1 MEIEQAL
8 EPLFARVKASVFDEL
23 PEDLIYHNIDHTKRV
38 MANAMALGV
47 RAKLIESDLRILYA
61 AAILHDTGYG
71 KKYNANE
78 GVAAILASKLLPEFG
93 FSQEEIDQINS
104 MILATNLIIAPS
116 NALEIYLI
124 DADMA
129 YLGQD
134 DFLDWSN
141 KLRQEWESHGNF
153 KGTDEEWINGQ
164 IDFLSKYSYFSQEAI
179 ALFEEGKQNNLK
191 KLKALRTWPY

>member
-1 MEIEQAL
+1 MEIEQVL
-8 EPLFARVKASVFDEL
+8 EPLFARVKASVFDVL
-23 PEDLIYHNIDHTKRV
+23 PEDLTYHNIDHTKLV
-38 MANAMALGV
+38 MANSIALGKH
-47 RAKLIESDLRILYA
+47 ADLIENDLRILYA

-78 GVAAILASKLLPEFG
+78 GVAAMLASKLLPDFG
-93 FSQEEIDQINS
+93 FSQDEIDQINS
-104 MILATNLIIAPS
+104 MILATNLIITPS
-116 NALEIYLI
+116 NVLEIYLI

-141 KLRQEWESHGNF
+141 RLRKEWEAHGKF
-153 KGTDEEWINGQ
+153 KGTDEEWIKGQ
-164 IDFLSKYSYFSQEAI
+164 IDFLTAFHYYSDEAI